1 MEEFCNY
8 CLSLPKTIK
17 DYPFGEEPLVIKV
30 NNKMFALINENHE
43 ISLKCE
49 PFRALE
55 YREMFNGVRPGY
67 HLNKKH
73 WNTIN
78 IDSDVP
84 KEIIKAMIKESY
96 EAVVKTF
103 SKKEREEIY
112 IKLK

>member
-1 MEEFCNY
+1 MEEFLEY
-8 CLSLPKTIK
+8 CLSFPKAIK
-17 DYPFGEEPLVIKV
+17 DYPFGEDPLVIKV
-30 NNKMFALINENHE
+30 NNKMFALINDNNE

-67 HLNKKH
+67 HLNKRH
-73 WNTIN
+73 WNTIS

-96 EAVVKTF
+96 EAVLKTF
-103 SKKEREEIY
+103 SKKEREAICN
-112 IKLK
+112 